1 MIDIKIKGI
10 KKMNNYQGSNSLI
23 RRLEM
28 YAMVNSIEN
37 DFISNFIRKLTISD
51 IPEALITRSQNVI
64 DKNDINQILR
74 GLDLQ
79 AYIEISNANII
90 KLGLSM
96 YEKNFIN
103 NDLSKII
110 PIRNKVMHPRLFDF
124 YDYPMLKGCFDN
136 VPQQLFSMTWDYVS
150 EAKRIINKEPSLLQ
164 KYEVYLKKC
173 NNVIENIPTVVDFDD
188 TSFIGRKK
196 EIGEIKEKLF
206 KKNVHILSIL
216 GDGGVGKTTIT
227 IKLLYDLLDDEKNPF
242 EIILWVSLKTKELN
256 NYEFSE
262 IENAI
267 DNIGAM
273 YEKLNDFVGGKNIDV
288 KQNLIEL
295 TKHFKT
301 LLVLDN
307 LETINTEEV
316 RDFLDEFTEFG
327 KVIITSRIGLGE
339 MEHRYFLQ
347 GLSDCDLLQY
357 VNILL
362 ELYNKTNYLSEEE
375 KLVYTK
381 DLLHSNPLAIKWFIR
396 GLADGQTP
404 QSLLNHKDNL
414 INFCMSNV
422 YDKLSV
428 QAKEILNILKY
439 VKIDLTYAELAYLIG
454 KDDYKEIEV
463 RGAINE
469 LCKCNF
475 LNPQKFQFEEIL
487 TITDFA
493 DEYVKLIMVE
503 NVGKR
508 EVLNRKLKN
517 LYAFDQS
524 MLERRYNK
532 PYSLQ
537 TFYYDIKERKKS
549 VASYYLNEA
558 ITAYYKKE
566 SELAIYYINLAK
578 SLCPKFFECNKIHA
592 YILRN
597 TDPQKAIEEYDIA
610 KKNANTDKEIRLV
623 LINYKEFCLSNN
635 DYDGALNSINQAILI
650 EDETLLQFEKEKIL
664 ASMGRYVEADQI
676 LSQIQN
682 DCVYDN
688 KLHNIF
694 LTRKA
699 DLLKRKAESIRDR
712 EQRIELLKQACET
725 IRESQELDENSL
737 NYLAEILNQLMHY
750 YYITEIVEYIYTTI
764 KSVDSS
770 IFKTRAFKELRKR
783 FSKIIE
789 SIPYFENREEF
800 LNMIID
806 YNDIVGSLNA
816 HEGIVYQLKDKFGF
830 VRTQQ
835 YYQGIYFSLSD
846 IDFEIRLGDIV
857 RLDNIFITPRGF
869 VVKELKFIRHSY

>member
-1 MIDIKIKGI
+1 
-10 KKMNNYQGSNSLI
+10 MNNYQGSNSLI

-28 YAMVNSIEN
+28 YAMVNAIEN
-37 DFISNFIRKLTISD
+37 DFISNFINKLTIND
-51 IPEALITRSQNVI
+51 ISEALIDRSQNVI
-64 DKNDINQILR
+64 EKNDINQVLR

-79 AYIEISNANII
+79 AYIEICNANVL
-90 KLGLSM
+90 KLGISIN
-96 YEKNFIN
+96 EKNFIN
-103 NDLSKII
+103 KSLSKII

-124 YDYPMLKGCFDN
+124 YDYPMLKECFDN
-136 VPQQLFSMTWDYVS
+136 ISQELHCMTWDSVF
-150 EAKRIINKEPSLLQ
+150 EANRIITEEPYLLQ
-164 KYEVYLKKC
+164 RYEVILKKSS
-173 NNVIENIPTVVDFDD
+173 NIIENIPTVVDFDD

-206 KKNVHILSIL
+206 KNNVHILSIL

-262 IENAI
+262 IANAI

-273 YEKLNDFVGGKNIDV
+273 YEKLNNFVGGQTQDI
-288 KQNLIEL
+288 KQNLIEIARQ
-295 TKHFKT
+295 FKT

-307 LETINTEEV
+307 LETINTEEI

-347 GLSDCDLLQY
+347 GLSDVDLLQY

-375 KLVYTK
+375 KVIYAK
-381 DLLHSNPLAIKWFIR
+381 EQLHSNPLAIKWFIR

-404 QSLLNHKDNL
+404 QSLLSHKDNL

-422 YDKLSV
+422 YDKLSAR
-428 QAKEILNILKY
+428 AKEILNILKY

-454 KDDYKEIEV
+454 KDDYKEVEV

-493 DEYVKLIMVE
+493 DEFIKLIMVE
-503 NVGKR
+503 DIEKR
-508 EVLNRKLKN
+508 NALKRKLKN

-524 MLERRYNK
+524 MIERRYNK

-537 TFYYDIKERKKS
+537 TFYYEISERKKS

-558 ITAYYKKE
+558 IKAYYKKE
-566 SELAIYYINLAK
+566 NDLAVYYINLAK
-578 SLCPKFFECNKIHA
+578 SLCPKFLECNKIHA
-592 YILRN
+592 HILRN
-597 TDPQKAIEEYDIA
+597 SDPQKAIEEYDIA
-610 KKNANTDKEIRLV
+610 KKNAKTDKETRLV

-635 DYDGALNSINQAILI
+635 DYDGALSAINQAILI
-650 EDETLLQFEKEKIL
+650 ENETLLQFEKEKIL
-664 ASMGRYVEADQI
+664 AFMGRYAEADQI
-676 LSQIQN
+676 LIQIQN
-682 DCVYDN
+682 DCIHN
-688 KLHNIF
+688 NRLQNIF

-725 IRESQELDENSL
+725 IRESKELDENSL
-737 NYLAEILNQLMHY
+737 NYLAEIINQLMHY
-750 YYITEIVEYIYTTI
+750 YYLTDIVRYIYVTI

-770 IFKTRAFKELRKR
+770 ILKTKAFRELRKR

-789 SIPYFENREEF
+789 NIPCFENREEF
-800 LNMIID
+800 LNMLID
-806 YNDIVGSLNA
+806 YKDIVSSLNQN
-816 HEGIVYQLKDKFGF
+816 EGIVYQLKDKFGF
-830 VRTQQ
+830 VRNQQ

-846 IDFEIRLGDIV
+846 IDFAIRLGDIV
-857 RLDNIFITPRGF
+857 RLDNIFETPRGL
-869 VVKELKFIRHSY
+869 VVKDLKFIRHSY